1 MSGRLKILACGY
13 INRGYMTRKDDYILT
28 EAQVN
33 VLDIATKEI
42 YNVFCESIFIGQ
54 DQYAYRIKV
63 CGWCSDD
70 VIDECIIDSSG
81 GIITGDS
88 FSCDNFDEQFGDE
101 ILELVIKYLIV
112 EF

>member
-1 MSGRLKILACGY
+1 MSGRLKILACGD
-13 INRGYMTRKDDYILT
+13 INRRHMTRKDDYILT

-33 VLDIATKEI
+33 VLDIATKKT
-42 YNVFCESIFIGQ
+42 YDVFCESIFIDQ
-54 DQYAYRIKV
+54 DAYRIKV